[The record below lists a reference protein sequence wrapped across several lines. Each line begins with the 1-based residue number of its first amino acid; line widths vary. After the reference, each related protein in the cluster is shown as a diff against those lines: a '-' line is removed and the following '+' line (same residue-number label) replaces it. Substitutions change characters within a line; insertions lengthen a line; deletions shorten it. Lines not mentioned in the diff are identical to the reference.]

1 MRERRLLVAAAV
13 DDGEFAVFVEPL
25 KFGHAAIPAKML
37 VDLEQLLRAYPQSRA
52 VPVISVIAI
61 RQQRVQPVVA
71 ARQRHHHQNAL
82 FASGILRQRLGGLP
96 TTMRTLR
103 TSPCFAPLTP
113 VQTRKSGK
121 VSHQT
126 QGDGAIP
133 QAQIETI

>member
-1 MRERRLLVAAAV
+1 MGCHRCLGVFAGAFAGFDTRLGGPAAV
-13 DDGEFAVFVEPL
+13 PEP
-25 KFGHAAIPAKML
+25 KG
-37 VDLEQLLRAYPQSRA
+37 
-52 VPVISVIAI
+52 
-61 RQQRVQPVVA
+61 
-71 ARQRHHHQNAL
+71 L

-113 VQTRKSGK
+113 VQTRKSGE